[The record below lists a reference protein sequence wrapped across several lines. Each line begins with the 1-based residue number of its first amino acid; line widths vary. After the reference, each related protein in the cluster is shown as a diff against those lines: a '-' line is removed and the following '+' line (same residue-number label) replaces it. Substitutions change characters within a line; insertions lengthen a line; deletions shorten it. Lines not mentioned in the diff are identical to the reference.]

1 LKIGLNGCYGKIDL
15 GWGIM
20 RKLLNILY
28 VTSPDAYLARDGE
41 NIVVRVNDEEKLR
54 VPIHNLEGII
64 SFGYTGASP
73 ALMALCAE
81 RNVGLSFLTENGRFL
96 ARVSGPVKGNVLLRR
111 RQFRAADNPEE
122 CVMLASSFISGKIAN
137 CRTVLA
143 RAVRDHGENTSTLEL
158 CRAIECLNR
167 QLGRIENCDDL
178 EVLRGIEGE
187 AARTYFGVFDHL
199 ILVNKTD
206 FFFHERSRRPPRD
219 NVNAL
224 LSFLYTLLAHDVQSA
239 LESVGLDPAVGFL
252 HQARPGR
259 PSLALDLMEELR
271 PFLADR
277 MALSLIN
284 LKQISPNG
292 FRCTESDGVVMDDA
306 TRKTVLAAWQ
316 RRKQEEITHPYLNE
330 KIPIGLIPYVQ
341 SLLLARY
348 FRGDLDGYPPF
359 FWK

>member
-1 LKIGLNGCYGKIDL
+1 MTNL
-15 GWGIM
+15 GRAVM
-20 RKLLNILY
+20 RKLLNTLY

-41 NIVVRVNDEEKLR
+41 NVVVRVNDEEKFR

-81 RNVGLSFLTENGRFL
+81 RNIGLSFLTEHGRFL

-111 RQFRAADNPEE
+111 RQFRGADDPEE
-122 CVMLASSFISGKIAN
+122 CVMLASAFICGKIAN

-143 RAVRDHGENTSTLEL
+143 RAVRDHGKDIPTDTLFQ
-158 CRAIECLNR
+158 AIDSLSR
-167 QLGRIENCDDL
+167 QLSQIENCDDL
-178 EVLRGIEGE
+178 EVLRGLEGE
-187 AARTYFGVFDHL
+187 AARTYFRVFDHL
-199 ILVNKTD
+199 ILANKTD

-219 NVNAL
+219 NMNAL

-277 MALSLIN
+277 MALSLVN
-284 LKQISPNG
+284 LKQVTPEG
-292 FRCTESDGVVMDDA
+292 FRCTESDGVVMDDT

-316 RRKQEEITHPYLNE
+316 RRKQDEITHPYLNE